1 VVIHKA
7 GPRQAPRASV
17 PLAGLV
23 ASVIASTVGGLR
35 TVALLLAPASQAGS
49 ATPSRRS
56 ALLRV
61 PELLNHKLV
70 QRHERPLGHRPDQV
84 PRSETT
90 VTSCVSVSDK
100 AILQGSSR
108 KDART
113 DSTSVADG
121 QRLGFDSSSP
131 EAAWQPVGGRRG
143 RDGSAVDP
151 LSFTRECTRG
161 VPAPCGADQRLSGL
175 GWAVLSHGDE
185 LGVATWVSS
194 PQAVRSSGR
203 TRAARTPCLRCE

>member
-1 VVIHKA
+1 M
-7 GPRQAPRASV
+7 
-17 PLAGLV
+17 

-56 ALLRV
+56 ALCAFRSSSTTTSSSATSARSGIGLTRFRGRRRRS
-61 PELLNHKLV
+61 PAAS
-70 QRHERPLGHRPDQV
+70 PLATRQ
-84 PRSETT
+84 
-90 VTSCVSVSDK
+90 
-100 AILQGSSR
+100 SSR
-108 KDART
+108 GRVVRMRART
-113 DSTSVADG
+113 QPLWRTG
-121 QRLGFDSSSP
+121 KRLGLDSSSP

-161 VPAPCGADQRLSGL
+161 VPAACGADQRLSGL
-175 GWAVLSHGDE
+175 GWAVLSHAYE